1 MNFKETTPTTII
13 KIPEQITAANYK
25 KIHAKVEG
33 CGDIINEEMCRN
45 QNDIL
50 YYVRAQGHNV
60 KAAKSELEQEFK
72 TNEYVVTMQQKIK
85 ELKDLEEQM
94 TATGW
99 LIKNRIGAYEE
110 VEANKEYKAQKKALE
125 DNEPYYPKARFHSD
139 QLKLPTPEWVIDQ
152 VYDAAQIPVS
162 FHCTDPQGVDGER
175 ESHKFQDNHKN
186 ITHLCSKVRK
196 RLVHFANKYDG
207 LEDVPGVTFRKK
219 VTCHYTPVK
228 VQQAAM
234 DKHKKQQAEA
244 IERVTGARQQT
255 KKNIVKILKEPEAK

>member
-1 MNFKETTPTTII
+1 MNFKETKPTTII

-33 CGDIINEEMCRN
+33 CGDIISEAMYRN

-50 YYVRAQGHNV
+50 HYVRAQGNNV
-60 KAAKSELEQEFK
+60 KSAKSELEQEFK
-72 TNEYVVTMQQKIK
+72 ANEYVVKMQTKIK
-85 ELKDLEEQM
+85 ELKDLEEEM
-94 TATGW
+94 TATAW
-99 LIKNRIGAYEE
+99 LIKNRIGEYEE
-110 VEANKEYKAQKKALE
+110 AEANKEYKAQKKALAE
-125 DNEPYYPKARFHSD
+125 NEPYYPKARFHSE

-152 VYDAAQIPVS
+152 VYDADQIPAS
-162 FHCTDPQGVDGER
+162 FHCTEPQGVDGER
-175 ESHKFQDNHKN
+175 ETHKFQDAKKN

-196 RLVHFANKYDG
+196 RIVHFARKYDG

-219 VTCHYTPVK
+219 FTCHYAPAK
-228 VQQAAM
+228 VQQAAI

-255 KKNIVKILKEPEAK
+255 KKNIVKILKEPAKS